1 MSDGALEPVRNPR
14 RAVVR
19 SAETR
24 TRAARAAFHAG
35 LVNLDRRT
43 FAKVVGAALAGA
55 AARGLAPAP
64 AFQPVRLALPGAPRA
79 GLRFAYLADTHI
91 LARAVNERFVKA
103 LLRAVDDVNA
113 MDPQPDFVVF
123 GGDLAQLGA
132 PAELELGAQIL
143 RELKAPLRMVV
154 GEHDWYRDLGEHWR
168 GLFGPDVYSFDQ
180 GGVHFVVLNSI
191 LQEDF
196 WTSRGLDADARMQTV
211 ANVGDRTQNRFRV
224 GAEQRAWLA
233 ADLAQLAPATPVV
246 VLTHAPLYQLYE
258 PWNFWTADAAEVHAL
273 LARFDRVAVVHGHTH
288 QVHAHR
294 IGNIH
299 VHGMLATAWPL
310 PYAPEGVPELTVA
323 LNRPNPFNPL
333 DGCGV
338 GHVDVHTDRDPRGIV
353 DATHRP
359 WNRDPLVVRRTY
371 LASDG
376 REDRPAAPNL
386 PSY

>member
-1 MSDGALEPVRNPR
+1 M
-14 RAVVR
+14 RAH
-19 SAETR
+19 
-24 TRAARAAFHAG
+24 AAQAAFHPG
-35 LVNLDRRT
+35 LAPIDRRT

-55 AARGLAPAP
+55 AASALAPAS
-64 AFQPVRLALPGAPRA
+64 AFQPVCVALPGAPRA
-79 GLRFAYLADTHI
+79 GLRFAYLGDTHI

-103 LLRAVDDVNA
+103 LLRAVDEVNA

-132 PAELELGAQIL
+132 PEELELGAAIL

-168 GLFGPDVYSFDQ
+168 GLFGPDVYAFDQ

-191 LQEDF
+191 LQDDF
-196 WTSRGLDADARMQTV
+196 WSARGLDADERMQTV
-211 ANVGDRTQNRFRV
+211 ASIGDRTQNRFRL

-233 ADLAQLAPATPVV
+233 ADLAPLAPATPVV
-246 VLTHAPLYQLYE
+246 VLTHAPLYRLYE
-258 PWNFWTADAAEVHAL
+258 PWNLAIADAAEVHAL
-273 LARFDRVAVVHGHTH
+273 LARFDHVAVVHGHAH
-288 QVHAHR
+288 QVLAHR

-299 VHGMLATAWPL
+299 FHGLPATAWPM

-323 LNRPNPFNPL
+323 MNRPNPFNPL

-338 GHVDVHTDRDPRGIV
+338 GHVDVLTDRDPRGIV
-353 DATHRP
+353 DATHRL
-359 WNRDPLVVRRTY
+359 WNREPLVVRRSY
-371 LASDG
+371 LASNG
-376 REDRPAAPNL
+376 REDRPTAPNL